1 MRRYLPNRIA
11 LLAIVLSSMFG
22 AGMAIAIAQSP
33 TSPRWRVTATTIVVH
48 EWDEANARAEY
59 EEAVECGQMPFLSR
73 NLGRKTTAVKL
84 ERRDS
89 LGWAIIKESR
99 YPEGP

>member
-1 MRRYLPNRIA
+1 MRRLFYIA
-11 LLAIVLSSMFG
+11 GLLMLG
-22 AGMAIAIAQSP
+22 AGLASAGGQPAGSGA
-33 TSPRWRVTATTIVVH
+33 RWRVTATTIVVH